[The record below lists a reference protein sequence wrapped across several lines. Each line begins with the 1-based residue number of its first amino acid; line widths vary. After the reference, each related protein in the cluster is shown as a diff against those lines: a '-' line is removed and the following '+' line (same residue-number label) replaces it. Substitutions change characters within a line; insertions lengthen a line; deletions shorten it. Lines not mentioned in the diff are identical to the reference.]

1 MRPYNA
7 HLYRT
12 ALGMAHTAETL
23 LDMIAY
29 YTETG
34 ALSVAEIRRIAH
46 RDKVASNATSFKFI
60 HWLIDNK
67 YVTQK
72 PSKTDRRLTELELTA
87 KGAKYLAKIH
97 AADSTT

>member
-7 HLYRT
+7 HLFRT
-12 ALGMAHTAETL
+12 GVGMNPIAETL

-46 RDKVASNATSFKFI
+46 RDKLASNATSFKFI

-87 KGAKYLAKIH
+87 KGQKYLSKIN
-97 AADSTT
+97 AV